1 MSLTHKKYWLDGIFE
16 EDLLTSLVNDRGLS
30 STSCVPDTSISI
42 PLNEEVGEK
51 EIFAQWWSSE
61 EILCREFIHCDNAR
75 CGKRHY
81 YRRRYE
87 TRLLERDFAKKYAY
101 SPEFLKDETR
111 ETLNRVIIRLAGD
124 GVRAIV
130 K

>member
-51 EIFAQWWSSE
+51 EIFAQWWKRE
-61 EILCREFIHCDNAR
+61 EILCHEFIHCDNAN

-81 YRRRYE
+81 YRINHK
-87 TRLLERDFAKKYAY
+87 TRMYYRNFAKI
-101 SPEFLKDETR
+101 D
-111 ETLNRVIIRLAGD
+111 VISRDALIRAIDRLAGQ
-124 GVRAIV
+124 GVLAVVR
-130 K
+130 